1 MTKNTSS
8 EKSEPLFVPA
18 FCDCIGPDEES
29 MPSEYMIFLNK
40 DEPEK
45 CALVCQQCGGVSALE
60 VHPRNFTHVEAKEL
74 QQRLGITDDF

>member
-1 MTKNTSS
+1 
-8 EKSEPLFVPA
+8 
-18 FCDCIGPDEES
+18 